1 MNKIIEAHKRKLQ
14 DRCSITDAIVGVA
27 DELYELR
34 KENRDLQGELKNI
47 AGSLDY
53 VSQYLYDISWEL
65 KKNREK
71 NLDLSEQVNQ
81 YYNMITLD
89 TPEQIDMFR
98 FLSLKSALK
107 LECLGMSR
115 RGQSAYSIIKAEY
128 GFKGNKKSVLEQM
141 EQIIKE
147 AKND

>member
-1 MNKIIEAHKRKLQ
+1 M
-14 DRCSITDAIVGVA
+14 
-27 DELYELR
+27 
-34 KENRDLQGELKNI
+34 
-47 AGSLDY
+47 
-53 VSQYLYDISWEL
+53 
-65 KKNREK
+65 
-71 NLDLSEQVNQ
+71 QVF
-81 YYNMITLD
+81 D

-98 FLSLKSALK
+98 FLSLRSALK

-147 AKND
+147 AKQ